1 MTQNKTKCIFLC
13 VVKMFC
19 PGPFFF
25 SFFFVF
31 FFFSFFLGGRGGWE
45 GGLMK
50 EARVLHDEIR
60 PFALLY

>member
-25 SFFFVF
+25 SFFF
-31 FFFSFFLGGRGGWE
+31 SFFWGGGGWE

>member
-19 PGPFFF
+19 LGPFFF
-25 SFFFVF
+25 SFFFF
-31 FFFSFFLGGRGGWE
+31 FFFGGGGGGE

-50 EARVLHDEIR
+50 VARVLHDEIR

>member
-25 SFFFVF
+25 Y
-31 FFFSFFLGGRGGWE
+31 FFLSFGGGGGWE

-60 PFALLY
+60 PFALLC

>member
-31 FFFSFFLGGRGGWE
+31 FLFYFFWGGGGGVGE
-45 GGLMK
+45 GGLGR
-50 EARVLHDEIR
+50 RVDERSSGITR
-60 PFALLY
+60 

>member
-25 SFFFVF
+25 SFFFL
-31 FFFSFFLGGRGGWE
+31 LGGGG
-45 GGLMK
+45 GGGGGGGAGLGR
-50 EARVLHDEIR
+50 RVDERSSGITR
-60 PFALLY
+60 

>member
-19 PGPFFF
+19 PGPFL
-25 SFFFVF
+25 
-31 FFFSFFLGGRGGWE
+31 FSFFLSFGGGGGWE

>member
-25 SFFFVF
+25 
-31 FFFSFFLGGRGGWE
+31 FFSGWGGGGGGGGE

>member
-25 SFFFVF
+25 SFFLL
-31 FFFSFFLGGRGGWE
+31 LGGGGGGGGGGVGQ

-60 PFALLY
+60 PFALLC

>member
-25 SFFFVF
+25 FFL
-31 FFFSFFLGGRGGWE
+31 FSFGGRGRWE